1 MRSTDTADEE
11 GGSVSRLLRWLV
23 HELGTGRAIVNTRAE
38 ELDLVRALAEADAL
52 AQRIEGI
59 ARVDGADVVAA

>member
-1 MRSTDTADEE
+1 MRVIDTVHEE
-11 GGSVSRLLRWLV
+11 GGSVSRVLRWLV